1 MATWT
6 TTARSQRS
14 RAASEC
20 RYAHRRFGESANGS
34 PCLGDHHR
42 SAVITVELLLAFPIL
57 LIALAAI
64 LEFGLIYTVNQKVA
78 YASRFGAKLAS
89 EEPRT
94 GLDDLNLAAG
104 GSRLR
109 TAINRF
115 LSTAEIP
122 TGACTVIL
130 EHNACLANQSQT
142 DTDGSGCNCGAPA
155 TALPAGPPPSG
166 TPEYVRVTVCVPL
179 AGNVPD
185 LVSSFGFSIAGFTI
199 EHSTVFRY
207 EPNNAAPNAVIEI
220 PIQALPAGFTATP
233 DFTVAAQT
241 SPPTASVV
249 ISAPNATATNT
260 TFNVSFNANNS
271 TDAEDPFGSLT
282 FNWST
287 TATPIGPTNAAT
299 FTAQFTVPGTAGG
312 AAASDNQTVTLM
324 VTDTCGATGTRVLP
338 FQIDRL
344 PP

>member
-1 MATWT
+1 M
-6 TTARSQRS
+6 
-14 RAASEC
+14 
-20 RYAHRRFGESANGS
+20 
-34 PCLGDHHR
+34 
-42 SAVITVELLLAFPIL
+42 ITVELLLTLPIL
-57 LIALAAI
+57 LISLAAI

-94 GLDDLNLAAG
+94 GLDDLNLASG

-130 EHNACLANQSQT
+130 EHNACLANQTQT

-155 TALPAGPPPSG
+155 TPLPAGPPPPG
-166 TPEYVRVTVCVPL
+166 NPEYVRVTVCVPL

-199 EHSTVFRY
+199 EHSTLFRY
-207 EPNNAAPNAVIEI
+207 EPNNATPVAVIET
-220 PIQALPAGFTATP
+220 PQQGLPAGFTATP
-233 DFTVAAQT
+233 DITNAAQLT
-241 SPPTASVV
+241 PPTTTIA
-249 ISAPNATATNT
+249 ISAANSTATNA
-260 TFNVSFNANNS
+260 TFNLNFNANNS

-282 FNWST
+282 FSWST
-287 TATPIGPTNAAT
+287 TATPVGATNGT
-299 FTAQFTVPGTAGG
+299 NFTAQFTVPGTSGG
-312 AAASDNQTVTLM
+312 AAASDSRTVTLT
-324 VTDTCGATGTRVLP
+324 VSDTCGGSGSRVLTI
-338 FQIDRL
+338 QINRL